1 MAEPQTVY
9 QRMLA
14 WCQYTGFRP
23 SAMADT
29 PTVVEGKRTITRVPT
44 AEPDKRRE
52 GRIANE
58 KFKEMVW
65 KGGSIGEV
73 VDQMSKA
80 LGPVD
85 DQCYD
90 VLE

>member
-1 MAEPQTVY
+1 MMIDHTAYARMVRWCQTQMAEGVI
-9 QRMLA
+9 
-14 WCQYTGFRP
+14 
-23 SAMADT
+23 
-29 PTVVEGKRTITRVPT
+29 VEGKRTITRVPT

-65 KGGSIGEV
+65 KGGTIGEV
-73 VDQMSKA
+73 CDQMNTA

-85 DQCYD
+85 DQLYD
-90 VLE
+90 VTE